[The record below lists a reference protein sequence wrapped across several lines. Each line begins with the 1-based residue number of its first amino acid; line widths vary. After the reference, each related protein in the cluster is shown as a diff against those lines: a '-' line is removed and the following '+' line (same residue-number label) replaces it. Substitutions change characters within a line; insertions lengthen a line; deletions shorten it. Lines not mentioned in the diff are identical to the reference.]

1 MGNSVRCINLQA
13 LRQPTDQQ
21 TGMWGYR
28 EVTLPIVKSFKDCNN
43 YDQKL
48 QFLTSYKNYYLPM
61 LIILRRT
68 IEGGGKVYSASP
80 WFT

>member
-1 MGNSVRCINLQA
+1 
-13 LRQPTDQQ
+13 
-21 TGMWGYR
+21 MWGYR

-68 IEGGGKVYSASP
+68 IEGGAKGAVP
-80 WFT
+80 PLGVPRGWQCPPPGNFGL